1 VRAMESTS
9 VKQGLPSTEFRF
21 TNTDG
26 LQIMC
31 ARWDSHGP
39 ARAVV
44 QGDFGEGGF
53 DLLVEDMVRLSRIAK
68 EENPN
73 LPFIL
78 MGHSMGSFASQQCML
93 DHSHEI
99 LPGSGDLGG
108 LASLVSS
115 APPGKNILNA
125 RFEPARTPVDWLSRD
140 AAVVDAFPQ

>member
-21 TNTDG
+21 TSTDG

-44 QGDFGEGGF
+44 QGDFGKGGF

-78 MGHSMGSFASQQCML
+78 MGTAW
-93 DHSHEI
+93 DR
-99 LPGSGDLGG
+99 
-108 LASLVSS
+108 SS
-115 APPGKNILNA
+115 RSSVCLIIAMKSCPDRVI
-125 RFEPARTPVDWLSRD
+125 
-140 AAVVDAFPQ
+140 

>member
-108 LASLVSS
+108 LSEF
-115 APPGKNILNA
+115 GKLGAA
-125 RFEPARTPVDWLSRD
+125 RQKYSECPLRTRTHAGRLAEP
-140 AAVVDAFPQ
+140 